1 MADIDL
7 QIIKDL
13 FPELARSNELIRE
26 IASVSMMA
34 KFSRGDVIM
43 DYGDYI
49 EFVPMLISGLMKIIR
64 EGEDGQEVL
73 LYFLGS
79 GESCAA
85 SFSCCM
91 IRKRSEIKAVCE
103 EDATILMIP
112 LKSADEWMGKYN
124 AWRDF
129 IFGMYDARLFA
140 LIDTIDRVS
149 FANLD
154 EKLLYYLDEMQR
166 HKNQNVFNVS
176 HSEIAHDL
184 NASRE
189 SVSRLLKK
197 LENQGKVKLGR
208 NEIVLLET

>member
-1 MADIDL
+1 MKTQL
-7 QIIKDL
+7 IIDL
-13 FPELARSNELIRE
+13 FPDLAKDQSLIEE
-26 IASVSMMA
+26 IANVSKA
-34 KFSRGDVIM
+34 QSFKKGDVVM

-49 EFVPMLISGLMKIIR
+49 EFVPMVISGLMKIIR
-64 EGEDGQEVL
+64 EGEEGQEIL

-103 EDATILMIP
+103 EDSTILMLP
-112 LKSADEWMGKYN
+112 LKYADQWMGQYSS
-124 AWRDF
+124 WRDF
-129 IFGMYDARLFA
+129 IFSMYDARMFA

-154 EKLLYYLDEMQR
+154 EKLLHYLDELQR
-166 HKNQNVFNVS
+166 HKSSRYLNIS

-197 LENQGKVKLGR
+197 LEHRGKVRLGR
-208 NEIVLLET
+208 NEIEILET

>member
-1 MADIDL
+1 MAEIDS

-13 FPELARSNELIRE
+13 FPDLGQSEALIRE
-26 IASVSMMA
+26 IAEVSQMA
-34 KFSRGDVIM
+34 QFSRGEVIM

-64 EGEDGQEVL
+64 EGEDGQEIL

-112 LKSADEWMGKYN
+112 LQSADEWMEKYS

-166 HKNQNVFNVS
+166 QKDQNVFHIS
-176 HSEIAHDL
+176 HSDIAHDL

-189 SVSRLLKK
+189 SISRLLKK
-197 LENQGKVKLGR
+197 LEIQGKVKLGR
-208 NEIVLLET
+208 NEIALLET